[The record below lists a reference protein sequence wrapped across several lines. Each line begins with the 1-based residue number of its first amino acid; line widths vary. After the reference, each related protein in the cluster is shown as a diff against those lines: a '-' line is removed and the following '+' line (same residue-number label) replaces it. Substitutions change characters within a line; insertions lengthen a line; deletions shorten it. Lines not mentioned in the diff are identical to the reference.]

1 MKLISGRT
9 KADGRLRSRH
19 ATGGEVQEAFNQYR
33 EGLDSLALFLT
44 GDPRLAEAC
53 IVDARALAS
62 THNHVFEEWLEHWAR
77 RATILSAI
85 DMQKTRIAQ
94 LASAYERCPC
104 PHQEHASTAPEI
116 AELLN
121 KQGEGFIYRTD
132 VLCRCALVLRGI
144 ENYSSSEA
152 ALMLNI
158 SRAAFNGAYCAAL
171 QSLAIVTPEMAVD
184 LAGID
189 SHCVSL

>member
-1 MKLISGRT
+1 MKLICTRT
-9 KADGRLRSRH
+9 KADGKLRSRH
-19 ATGGEVQEAFNQYR
+19 ASEGEVQEAFNEYR

-85 DMQKTRIAQ
+85 EMQKARIAE

-104 PHQEHASTAPEI
+104 PHREHASIAPEV
-116 AELLN
+116 AELLK
-121 KQGEGFIYRTD
+121 KQGEALIYRTD

-144 ENYSSSEA
+144 ENYSSGEG

-158 SRAAFNGAYCAAL
+158 SRAALSAAYCAAL
-171 QSLAIVTPEMAVD
+171 ESLAIMTREMVVD
-184 LAGID
+184 LEGID
-189 SHCVSL
+189 SHSVSC

>member
-1 MKLISGRT
+1 MKLISRRT
-9 KADGRLRSRH
+9 KADDKLRSRH
-19 ATGGEVQEAFNQYR
+19 ASEGEVQEAFNEYR

-44 GDPRLAEAC
+44 GDPSMAEAC

-85 DMQKTRIAQ
+85 EMQKASIAQ
-94 LASAYERCPC
+94 LASGYERCPC
-104 PHQEHASTAPEI
+104 PHQEHASIAPEF
-116 AELLN
+116 AGLLKN
-121 KQGEGFIYRTD
+121 RGESLIYRTD

-144 ENYSSSEA
+144 ENYSAGEG

-171 QSLAIVTPEMAVD
+171 QSLAIMTREMVVD
-184 LAGID
+184 LDGID